1 MDGKSRKEGR
11 SSKKGRHKLK
21 KKKLL
26 EKEGFVEPH
35 EVNHICFEKEDGP
48 EFMKEDEPSTADREK
63 KRDKSM
69 TRKKRK
75 KEKGTEVADGEVN
88 QLGYEDEDGSNEVKS
103 GGITG
108 NGKAKKLSQSK
119 KQIKVNGKAKKSSQS
134 KKQIKVD
141 SVESNEA
148 HAGTDVAISISKK
161 AGKSKKKDRVVSKKE
176 RKKVEKKAEV
186 EEDEVYHMSSG
197 DEDCSKGMK
206 KWITEYHTN
215 RPGLKILQQRID
227 AFTTAHEAQ
236 EEQAKKERE
245 SRVAE
250 GGWTV
255 VKHHKGRKKTTD
267 SESGVAV
274 GAVAEAAV
282 LDKMA
287 QKKKKGVAL
296 NFYNFQ
302 RREAQRNEVMML
314 QSKFEQD
321 KKRIQQMRA
330 ARKFRP
336 Y

>member
-88 QLGYEDEDGSNEVKS
+88 QLGYEDEDGSNEVK
-103 GGITG
+103 
-108 NGKAKKLSQSK
+108 L
-119 KQIKVNGKAKKSSQS
+119 
-134 KKQIKVD
+134 D
-141 SVESNEA
+141 R
-148 HAGTDVAISISKK
+148 SKK

>member
-148 HAGTDVAISISKK
+148 HAGTDVAI
-161 AGKSKKKDRVVSKKE
+161 
-176 RKKVEKKAEV
+176 
-186 EEDEVYHMSSG
+186 
-197 DEDCSKGMK
+197 